1 MANGSSHPKVGQPGE
16 ISQYELLR
24 NERIEEIQIE
34 FEKIFGTQ
42 AAQERSMKVKK
53 LKMSTK
59 SKKDVSGPSRKSER
73 NTAVVSYEEVRSVST
88 KKKPVALCN
97 RAPPNTVG
105 GIGQTITQCV
115 VATKSFN
122 LESKQVEKAPTQK
135 GHLCPLCEILLSGK
149 TDYKRHY
156 LETHVM

>member
-88 KKKPVALCN
+88 KKKPV
-97 RAPPNTVG
+97 
-105 GIGQTITQCV
+105 